1 MNFSFCYNEFMNKK
15 TAISF
20 LLLAVSMVGCDFP
33 TNSSSSEPT
42 SIDTSITTSQETT
55 SIEPELL
62 NWNLV
67 WSDEFDYEGLPNPE
81 KWSYDVGGG
90 GWGNNE
96 LQYYT
101 NADLDNANVSN
112 GNLTITARK
121 ETIQNREYS

>member
-1 MNFSFCYNEFMNKK
+1 MNKK

-20 LLLAVSMVGCDFP
+20 LLLTVSMVGCDFP
-33 TNSSSSEPT
+33 MNSSSSEPT
-42 SIDTSITTSQETT
+42 SIDSSITSSQETT

-101 NADLDNANVSN
+101 NEDLDNANVSN
-112 GNLTITARK
+112 GNFSS
-121 ETIQNREYS
+121 N